1 MLIVTSGKHKGGFI
15 GKRERG
21 VEDSMVGWEKKV
33 MECGSCYR
41 PIQIAF
47 TIHCFNE
54 LNYLLF
60 LYFLFALSLA

>member
-1 MLIVTSGKHKGGFI
+1 MFIVTSGKHKGGFI

-41 PIQIAF
+41 PI
-47 TIHCFNE
+47 
-54 LNYLLF
+54 
-60 LYFLFALSLA
+60 